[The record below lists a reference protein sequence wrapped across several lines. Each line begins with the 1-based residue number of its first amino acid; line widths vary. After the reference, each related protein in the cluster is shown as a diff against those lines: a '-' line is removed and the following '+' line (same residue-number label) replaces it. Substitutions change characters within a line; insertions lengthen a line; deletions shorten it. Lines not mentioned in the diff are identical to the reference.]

1 MQSNFFKSS
10 SILRKFLVFNLI
22 VFLFL
27 GIITFLYLQ
36 AIKPDL
42 IQSRSDQHSMIIDN
56 TSNHINRLNIEFT
69 KEGIT
74 EFLLSARFLFQNLDR
89 VQLYDLNSNLL
100 ADTDTLDLAQDIF
113 APSESIQETSIDK
126 SDESLDVNKKLVSD
140 KKATFNTESFVKEY
154 SKQKNVNKKKLVI
167 GETVNNSF
175 YVMTINTINFNGEN
189 KGYIVVSEIANDIL
203 VAVEERKNF
212 ILRSVFLVAIVI
224 LIFSVFLN
232 KYILKPIRSLVL
244 YTKAIKEKDVKIG
257 KHEKYFLR
265 KDEVGQLSR
274 SLNAM
279 TEDLYKRINIAETF
293 SSDLAHEI
301 RNPLTSL
308 KGASEVLENTLDN
321 EKRKK
326 LIKVISHDVERIE
339 RLITDYSQMLK
350 DEASLSRA
358 KMKKIDLSHV
368 ISSVVEDFNSD
379 LLNLDKNIKI
389 NINNSKLNG
398 SKLNVLGVESK
409 LEQIIA
415 NLLDNAVSFS
425 PTNGKISI
433 NCNLKK
439 DNVQLIIEDEGPGFN
454 EKNIDKVF
462 NRFYSNRPE
471 KFGEHSGLGLNIVKN
486 IIELHGGSIVA
497 SNQPSDKKGA
507 RIEVLL
513 PIYK

>member
-1 MQSNFFKSS
+1 MELNFFSSS
-10 SILRKFLVFNLI
+10 SILKKFLVFNLI
-22 VFLFL
+22 IFLVL
-27 GIITFLYLQ
+27 GAFTFLYINALKPNL
-36 AIKPDL
+36 IKN
-42 IQSRSDQHSMIIDN
+42 RSHQHLKIINN
-56 TSNHINRLNIEFT
+56 TINHISRLSIEFT
-69 KEGIT
+69 KESIT
-74 EFLLSARFLFQNLDR
+74 KFLLKERYLFHNLDR

-113 APSESIQETSIDK
+113 VISQDVQETSIDASEENVDATESAK
-126 SDESLDVNKKLVSD
+126 KKESLTFSTDNYVKTYVEKNINEKLIIS
-140 KKATFNTESFVKEY
+140 
-154 SKQKNVNKKKLVI
+154 
-167 GETVNNSF
+167 ETINNNF
-175 YVMTINTINFNGEN
+175 YVMTINLVKSNNQN

-203 VAVEERKNF
+203 IAVEERKNF
-212 ILRSVFLVAIVI
+212 ILRTVFLVALVI

-232 KYILKPIRSLVL
+232 KYILKPIRALVL
-244 YTKAIKEKDVKIG
+244 YTKAIKEKDEKID

-265 KDEVGQLSR
+265 KDEIGQLSR
-274 SLNAM
+274 SLNEM
-279 TEDLYKRINIAETF
+279 TEDLYKRIDIAETF

-308 KGASEVLENTLDN
+308 KGASEVLENTSDS

-358 KMKKIDLSHV
+358 KMTKIDLSSV
-368 ISSVVEDFNSD
+368 VNSVVEDFNSD
-379 LLNLDKNIKI
+379 LLNSKKNIKI
-389 NINNSKLNG
+389 NINNSNLNG

-409 LEQIIA
+409 LEQIVA

-425 PTNGKISI
+425 PSNSKISVL
-433 NCNLKK
+433 CNIKKK
-439 DNVQLIIEDEGPGFN
+439 DAQLIIEDEGPGFN
-454 EKNIDKVF
+454 EKNIDKIF

-486 IIELHGGSIVA
+486 IIELHGGSILA
-497 SNQPSDKKGA
+497 SNQTGNKKGA

>member
-1 MQSNFFKSS
+1 MKSNFFSSS
-10 SILRKFLVFNLI
+10 SILKKFLIFNLI
-22 VFLFL
+22 VFTVL
-27 GIITFLYLQ
+27 GIFTYLYLK
-36 AIKPDL
+36 AIEPNLVKA
-42 IQSRSDQHSMIIDN
+42 RSGQHEKIINN
-56 TSNHINRLNIEFT
+56 TTDHINRLNIEFT
-69 KEGIT
+69 KESSNK
-74 EFLLSARFLFQNLDR
+74 FLLDARFLFQNLDR

-113 APSESIQETSIDK
+113 IQNEEVQETSIDASEK
-126 SDESLDVNKKLVSD
+126 NANTSESSIVEESS
-140 KKATFNTESFVKEY
+140 TFSTEKYVRIY
-154 SKQKNVNKKKLVI
+154 SKQTNNENKLVI
-167 GETVNNSF
+167 AETINNNF
-175 YVMTINTINFNGEN
+175 HVMTINPVNINGQG

-203 VAVEERKNF
+203 IAVEERKNF
-212 ILRSVFLVAIVI
+212 ILRTVFSVAVVI

-244 YTKAIKEKDVKIG
+244 YTRAIKEKDVKID
-257 KHEKYFLR
+257 KHEKYLLR

-274 SLNAM
+274 SLNEM
-279 TEDLYKRINIAETF
+279 TEDLYKRIDIAETF

-308 KGASEVLENTLDN
+308 KGASEVLENTLDS

-350 DEASLSRA
+350 DEASLNRA
-358 KMKKIDLSHV
+358 KMEKINLSNV
-368 ISSVVEDFNSD
+368 VDSVVEDFNSD
-379 LLNLDKNIKI
+379 LLNSNNNIKI
-389 NINNSKLNG
+389 NVNKSGLNG
-398 SKLNVLGVESK
+398 SNLTVLGVESK

-425 PTNGKISI
+425 PSNSKISVI
-433 NCNLKK
+433 CNMKK
-439 DNVQLIIEDEGPGFN
+439 ESAQLIIEDEGPGFN
-454 EKNIDKVF
+454 EKNIGKVF

-486 IIELHGGSIVA
+486 IVELHGGSIIA
-497 SNQPSDKKGA
+497 SNQTGFRKGA

-513 PIYK
+513 PILK